1 MLIYFGTEGYRS
13 GHNEAVLK
21 TVWVH
26 AHVGS
31 NPTPSAKNSPI
42 RTDRAVFFVKRSGV
56 GDEATWCEASTR
68 DATATA
74 RGARL
79 REEIGLLKNAN
90 IF

>member
-31 NPTPSAKNSPI
+31 NPTPSVKK
-42 RTDRAVFFVKRSGV
+42 DRHAQRVCLFLRKENDEEPRKSKICCSGRKGEKAGKACDV
-56 GDEATWCEASTR
+56 RYG
-68 DATATA
+68 
-74 RGARL
+74 
-79 REEIGLLKNAN
+79 
-90 IF
+90 F